1 MRGGLLQYAE
11 KNPYTETEPAAAPP
25 MRDYRKDERR
35 AAELK
40 SEISAKMRQAVA
52 PQSILYDAFELI
64 GILSRDEKWAEN
76 LRAELAEIYEGLD
89 ESALFTVG
97 DAERLQE
104 KQQAFKDRVLK
115 NLKRNLSSCERL
127 TKDLELAIAAAEGL
141 GGEEEKD
148 AQEEQEEHEAG
159 KEVVALDVP
168 F

>member
-1 MRGGLLQYAE
+1 MKSGLLQFAE
-11 KNPYTETEPAAAPP
+11 KNPYMETEPAAAPPP

-40 SEISAKMRQAVA
+40 AEISAKMRQAVA
-52 PQSILYDAFELI
+52 PQMILYDAFELI
-64 GILSRDEKWAEN
+64 GILSRDEKWAED
-76 LRAELAEIYEGLD
+76 LRAELAKIYEGLD
-89 ESALFTVG
+89 EPALFTVG

-127 TKDLELAIAAAEGL
+127 TKDLEIAIAAAEGL
-141 GGEEEKD
+141 IEEEAED
-148 AQEEQEEHEAG
+148 AQEEHEEG
-159 KEVVALDVP
+159 KETVALDVP